1 MPAVS
6 RLIICDYPHEFLYK
20 IILDIEKYPEF
31 VPWCVDAKIITASS
45 NKIEADLKGAFK
57 GFSYTYRSLVNFDY
71 NKNESSVAAQMIAG
85 PFKFLHTKWQLK
97 YLDESRVQV
106 KFDIEFEFHSFILEK
121 IAKLSI
127 NKFTDEIMKAFLI
140 RASKLYDQKAN
151 ID

>member
-1 MPAVS
+1 M
-6 RLIICDYPHEFLYK
+6 
-20 IILDIEKYPEF
+20 
-31 VPWCVDAKIITASS
+31 
-45 NKIEADLKGAFK
+45 
-57 GFSYTYRSLVNFDY
+57 
-71 NKNESSVAAQMIAG
+71 
-85 PFKFLHTKWQLK
+85 HTKWQLK